1 MVNQLLK
8 LVRINAVGHNREC
21 LTVYQKFDLMMC
33 CRGAGV
39 VGKKSSVIQFDKLHE
54 YKFDSKKKHEQ
65 RRKWMQDKEE
75 VAM

>member
-1 MVNQLLK
+1 
-8 LVRINAVGHNREC
+8 
-21 LTVYQKFDLMMC
+21 MC